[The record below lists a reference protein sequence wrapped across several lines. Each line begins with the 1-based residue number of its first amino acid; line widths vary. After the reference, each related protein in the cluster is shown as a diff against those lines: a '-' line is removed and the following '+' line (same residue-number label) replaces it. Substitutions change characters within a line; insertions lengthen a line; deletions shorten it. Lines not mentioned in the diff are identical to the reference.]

1 MMMSDAVSVIDWVA
15 DFRVKL
21 DDLDNSFIMFAMKKH
36 GLKRITTNQV
46 DIVKACYMVHKDG
59 LQITTNILSA
69 VTGKSPV
76 SLLQCMHGLG
86 DKRIIYL
93 LGNDMQKLVWEM
105 APHFCNLLDEVLR
118 DV

>member
-1 MMMSDAVSVIDWVA
+1 MSNAISVDRWIT
-15 DFRVKL
+15 DFRLKL
-21 DDLDNSFIMFAMKKH
+21 DALDNSFIMYAMKQH

-46 DIVKACYMVHKDG
+46 NIVKACYMVHKDG
-59 LQITTNILSA
+59 LSITTNILSA
-69 VTGKSPV
+69 VTGKGPV
-76 SLLQCMHGLG
+76 NLLATMHGLG

-105 APHFCNLLDEVLR
+105 APHFCNLLDEVLK